1 MAWCTWCKLVTDMNE
16 CELEDIDQTCTGTC
30 INTVGS
36 FRCSEE
42 DAISSQEEA
51 DENEEVEGES
61 EPAIEEPAIQKSQTT
76 SSIMISTT
84 TTTTTTLE
92 STTETTTTR
101 STVQPETTVSATTT
115 TTTQAPAEEIDEEG
129 GGVGEEETEREEEE
143 ENQIDNHINV
153 LETKETADSD
163 LTQCPDGFQLAD
175 RLAEA
180 EDGSACLD
188 VDECTDQNNFGCSH
202 TCVNTQGSAHCQCPP
217 GWKLNDDHKTC
228 RGISQPVQYLFAQV
242 SNDLEVKEINIFRC
256 QRMSDIQFWLFS

>member
-1 MAWCTWCKLVTDMNE
+1 MWCKLVTDMNE

-42 DAISSQEEA
+42 DAISSQEEV

-101 STVQPETTVSATTT
+101 STVQPETTVSATTTT

-242 SNDLEVKEINIFRC
+242 SNDLKIKKINISRC